1 MHAEQARILIV
12 DDDPSTLR
20 TTAMILERK
29 GYGVDTA
36 ENGLEAVNMVAER
49 DYDVVLMDIKMP
61 KMNGVEAHRRIKAI
75 RPETTVVMITAYAV
89 ETLIQQALDDGA
101 YGILYKPLDIDKMI
115 AIIEEARANRESA
128 LIMVVDDD
136 PKTCKTMRKILAG
149 RGYRVL
155 TALTGEDAI
164 AIAEENDCDIIFVDM
179 KLPTING
186 LETYLAIRE
195 SNPETVAIM
204 MTAYRHEMDELIDL
218 AMKKNA
224 SACFYKPLDMDALLA
239 YVEKVCE

>member
-1 MHAEQARILIV
+1 MQEQARILIV
-12 DDDPSTLR
+12 DDDPSTVR

-29 GYGVDTA
+29 GYAVETA
-36 ENGLEAVNMVAER
+36 ENGLEAVNMVEEQ
-49 DYDVVLMDIKMP
+49 DYEVILMDIKMP
-61 KMNGVEAHRRIKAI
+61 EMNGVEAHRRIKAI
-75 RPETTVVMITAYAV
+75 RPDTTVVMITAYAV
-89 ETLIQQALDDGA
+89 EALIQQALDDGA

-115 AIIEEARANRESA
+115 AIIEDAHAKRENA

-136 PKTCKTMRKILAG
+136 PKICKMMRNILVEK
-149 RGYRVL
+149 GYRVL
-155 TALTGEDAI
+155 TASSGEEAI
-164 AIAEENDCDIIFVDM
+164 AMAEENACDVIFVDM

-195 SNPETVAIM
+195 TNPKTVAIM

-218 AMKKNA
+218 AMEKSA
-224 SACFYKPLDMDALLA
+224 SACFYKPLDMNALLA

>member
-12 DDDPSTLR
+12 DDDPSTVR

-29 GYGVDTA
+29 GYAVETA
-36 ENGLEAVNMVAER
+36 ENGLQAVNMVEER
-49 DYDVVLMDIKMP
+49 EYDVILMDIKMP
-61 KMNGVEAHRRIKAI
+61 EMNGVEAHRRIKAI

-115 AIIEEARANRESA
+115 AIIEEARAKQESA
-128 LIMVVDDD
+128 LIMVIDDD
-136 PKTCKTMRKILAG
+136 PETCKTMRNILAG
-149 RGYRVL
+149 KGYRVL
-155 TALTGEDAI
+155 TALTGEEAI
-164 AIAEENDCDIIFVDM
+164 AIAEENACDIIFVDM

-195 SNPETVAIM
+195 SNPKTVAIM

-218 AMKKNA
+218 AMQRSA

>member
-1 MHAEQARILIV
+1 MQEQARILIV
-12 DDDPSTLR
+12 DDDPSTVR

-29 GYGVDTA
+29 GYAVETA
-36 ENGLEAVNMVAER
+36 ENGLEAVNMVEEQ
-49 DYDVVLMDIKMP
+49 DYDVILMDIKMP
-61 KMNGVEAHRRIKAI
+61 EMNGVEAHRRIKAI

-89 ETLIQQALDDGA
+89 EALIQQALDDGA
-101 YGILYKPLDIDKMI
+101 YGILYKPLDIDKMV
-115 AIIEEARANRESA
+115 AIIEDAHAKRENA

-136 PKTCKTMRKILAG
+136 PETCKTMRGILVEK
-149 RGYRVL
+149 GYRVL
-155 TALTGEDAI
+155 TASTGEQAI
-164 AIAEENDCDIIFVDM
+164 AMADENNCDVLFVDM

-195 SNPETVAIM
+195 TNPKTVAIM

-218 AMKKNA
+218 AMQKSA
-224 SACFYKPLDMDALLA
+224 SACFYKPLDMNALLT